1 MFRPASATKVP
12 LLSNKRNKS
21 QRSDL
26 LLKYHRVKSRKTF
39 LVGNETES
47 SEIFELVDNGIVD
60 HIYYLNLCLIQKSR
74 SSLHG

>member
-1 MFRPASATKVP
+1 MFRPASATEVP
-12 LLSNKRNKS
+12 LLKETNL

-47 SEIFELVDNGIVD
+47 SEIFELVDSGVVD
-60 HIYYLNLCLIQKSR
+60 HIYYTKSVPNPEK
-74 SSLHG
+74 